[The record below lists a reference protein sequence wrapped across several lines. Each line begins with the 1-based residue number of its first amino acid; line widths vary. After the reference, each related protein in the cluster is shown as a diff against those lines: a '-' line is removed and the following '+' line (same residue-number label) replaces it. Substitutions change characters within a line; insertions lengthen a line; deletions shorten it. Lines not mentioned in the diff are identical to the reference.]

1 VPCLSRLFA
10 GLLQR
15 KRGFSDKLFHA
26 GREVQ
31 KVAMGQF
38 LSQYHGLPLSVSFHF
53 TTFFYLFIAD
63 AITIL
68 PTDSLINEH
77 A

>member
-1 VPCLSRLFA
+1 
-10 GLLQR
+10 LLQR
-15 KRGFSDKLFHA
+15 KREFSDKLFHA

-31 KVAMGQF
+31 KVALGQF
-38 LSQYHGLPLSVSFHF
+38 LSQYLGFTLSVSFHF
-53 TTFFYLFIAD
+53 TTFFNLFIAD

-68 PTDSLINEH
+68 ATDSVINEH